1 MHTMSYGCRH
11 WQRSWFFML
20 LQSLT
25 LLNGCLT
32 HLFYGHRDKELQLLN
47 IGSESELREPEF
59 HKNRINNPKRF

>member
-1 MHTMSYGCRH
+1 MPTVSYGCRH

-32 HLFYGHRDKELQLLN
+32 LLFYGHWDKELQLLN
-47 IGSESELREPEF
+47 IGSESDLKELGF
-59 HKNRINNPKRF
+59 HKNRKKKS